1 MPSPPEFDREQTKLL
16 MLAALAIAGVTVAVV
31 YLA

>member
-1 MPSPPEFDREQTKLL
+1 MPLPPEFDREQTKIL
-16 MLAALAIAGVTVAVV
+16 MLAALAIAGVTVAMV